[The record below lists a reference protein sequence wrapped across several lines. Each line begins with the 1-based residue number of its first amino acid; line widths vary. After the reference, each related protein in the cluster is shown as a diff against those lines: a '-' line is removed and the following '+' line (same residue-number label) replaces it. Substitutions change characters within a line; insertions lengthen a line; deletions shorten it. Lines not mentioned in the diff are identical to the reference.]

1 VKRRFLDS
9 AELTFRSMRSR
20 NFRLF
25 FLGQG
30 ISQIG
35 TWMQLVAVG
44 LLVLDLTDSGIALG
58 LVTAAQFGPMLLL
71 GAWAG
76 LLSDRT
82 DRHRLLLTMQVC
94 GAIAASALGV
104 LVLAG
109 VENLPAIFLL
119 TALAGVVTALENPA
133 RRAFVVELVPQDDVA
148 NAVGLNSALM
158 TGSRVIGPALAGA
171 LIAGP
176 GIGWCFALNA
186 ISYVPQLMLFL
197 RMDRDRFRSS
207 ERVAK
212 AKGQLREGFRY
223 VWGDHE
229 LRLPLLLITVV
240 GTLAFNY
247 SVVLPLLATRDFD
260 GGANTYTLL
269 FSVMSV
275 GSLIGALVVARRTHA
290 DSRFLAHAAIGMGLS
305 NLALALAPTTL
316 VAALL
321 LLPVGYYGV
330 FVISG
335 SNAVVQLRAKPAMRG
350 RALALTAVVF
360 IGSTPIGGPIAG
372 WVSEEYGARAGL
384 LLGAAAGLA
393 AGVGVLRALAR
404 RTAEVRP
411 VAAELQPS

>member
-1 VKRRFLDS
+1 
-9 AELTFRSMRSR
+9 M
-20 NFRLF
+20 
-25 FLGQG
+25 
-30 ISQIG
+30 
-35 TWMQLVAVG
+35 LV
-44 LLVLDLTDSGIALG
+44 
-58 LVTAAQFGPMLLL
+58 L

-82 DRHRLLLTMQVC
+82 DRHRWLLAMQVFGGITA
-94 GAIAASALGV
+94 GALAA
-104 LVLAG
+104 LVFAG
-109 VENLPAIFLL
+109 VENLPAIFLV

-133 RRAFVVELVPQDDVA
+133 RRAFVVELVDQTEVP

-186 ISYVPQLMLFL
+186 LSYVPQVVLFM
-197 RMDRDRFRSS
+197 RMDRSLFRSS

-223 VWGDHE
+223 VWHDHE
-229 LRLPLLLITVV
+229 LRLPLLLIAVV

-247 SVVLPLLATRDFD
+247 SVVLPLLATRDLD

-269 FSVMSV
+269 FSVMSL
-275 GSLIGALVVARRTHA
+275 GALIGALVVARRTHA
-290 DSRFLAHAAIGMGLS
+290 DTRFLAHAAIGMGFS
-305 NLALALAPTTL
+305 NLALALAPTTI

-372 WVSEEYGARAGL
+372 WLSEELGARAGL
-384 LLGAAAGLA
+384 LLGAVAGLG

-404 RTAEVRP
+404 HTSDLRP